1 MLIAY
6 FIETLNPYIIQFG
19 HSAWGIRW
27 YGTAYLTGFV
37 IAYFLMS
44 RFIKTGRM
52 AMPRSRL
59 PDYVIFVAIFG
70 VLVGGRLG
78 EAILYRPHM
87 FTNFS
92 PPFPYWGLLKVQY
105 GGMAAHGGIVGVF
118 VATWIFARRNGYS
131 FLNLMDCSAMVAPIG
146 LFFGRIANFING
158 ELYGHV
164 WHNPWAVQ
172 FPTELIYPPQTK
184 LERTISPAQV
194 HNLID
199 RVAAHF
205 SNRPSILH
213 ALQVNP
219 RMEIVNLSRENH
231 PYVVNLLRQILP
243 PRIPSQL
250 VEATTEGLLLF
261 IICYTVGRKWKKP
274 GIASAAFAVGYP
286 IMRIIGEQFR
296 DGDQP
301 RMIFGHLIS
310 LGVIYSVP
318 MLLVGLIFLAWVIRR
333 RVPEAEMA
341 KIKAYTVTGE
351 DAARGVNPAVA
362 EKKIASEPSSTVA
375 ATPSA
380 PADSPA
386 HDGNISP

>member
-1 MLIAY
+1 MVIAY
-6 FIETLNPYIIQFG
+6 FIETLNPYIFQFG
-19 HSAWGIRW
+19 HTAWGIRW

-44 RFIKTGRM
+44 RFIKNGRM

-70 VLVGGRLG
+70 VLIGGRLG

-118 VATWIFARRNGYS
+118 VASWIFARRNGYS
-131 FLNLMDCSAMVAPIG
+131 FFNLMDCSAMVAPIG

-164 WHNPWAVQ
+164 WYNPWAVQ
-172 FPTELIYPPQTK
+172 FPTELIYPPQSK
-184 LERTISPAQV
+184 HYRAIKPAQV
-194 HNLID
+194 QSLID
-199 RVAAHF
+199 KITNHF
-205 SNRPSILH
+205 VNHPHILH
-213 ALQVNP
+213 AMEVNP
-219 RMEIVNLSRENH
+219 NMEIVNLSRENH
-231 PYVVNLLRQILP
+231 PYVVNLLRQVLL

-261 IICYTVGRKWKKP
+261 IICYFVGARWKKP
-274 GIASAAFAVGYP
+274 GIAAATFAVGYP

-310 LGVIYSVP
+310 LGIIYSVP
-318 MLLVGLIFLAWVIRR
+318 MLIIGLVFLAWVIFRQ
-333 RVPEAEMA
+333 VPEKELA
-341 KIKAYTVTGE
+341 KIRAFTLINGKPLE
-351 DAARGVNPAVA
+351 DDAGTHSSAA
-362 EKKIASEPSSTVA
+362 
-375 ATPSA
+375 SA
-380 PADSPA
+380 PPTETKA
-386 HDGNISP
+386 

>member
-1 MLIAY
+1 
-6 FIETLNPYIIQFG
+6 
-19 HSAWGIRW
+19 
-27 YGTAYLTGFV
+27 
-37 IAYFLMS
+37 
-44 RFIKTGRM
+44 
-52 AMPRSRL
+52 
-59 PDYVIFVAIFG
+59 
-70 VLVGGRLG
+70 
-78 EAILYRPHM
+78 
-87 FTNFS
+87 
-92 PPFPYWGLLKVQY
+92 
-105 GGMAAHGGIVGVF
+105 MAAHGGIVGVF

-131 FLNLMDCSAMVAPIG
+131 FFNLMDCSAMVAPIG

-164 WHNPWAVQ
+164 WHNPLAVQ

-194 HNLID
+194 HTLID
-199 RVAAHF
+199 NVTAHF

-231 PYVVNLLRQILP
+231 PYVINLLRQILP

-261 IICYTVGRKWKKP
+261 IICYAVGRKWKKP

-318 MLLVGLIFLAWVIRR
+318 MLLVGLVFLTWVIKR
-333 RVPEAEMA
+333 RVPETEMA
-341 KIKAYTVTGE
+341 KIKVYTAVGK
-351 DAARGVNPAVA
+351 DAARGFNPTATDKEIDS
-362 EKKIASEPSSTVA
+362 EKSSTVA
-375 ATPSA
+375 VTPAEPSD
-380 PADSPA
+380 PTA
-386 HDGNISP
+386 HDGNTSP

>member
-1 MLIAY
+1 MLLGY
-6 FIETLNPYIIQFG
+6 FIETLNPYIIEFG

-37 IAYFLMS
+37 IAYFVMS
-44 RFIKTGRM
+44 HFIKTGRM
-52 AMPRSRL
+52 AMPRQRL

-70 VLVGGRLG
+70 VLIGGRLG

-118 VATWIFARRNGYS
+118 VASWIFARRNGYS
-131 FLNLMDCSAMVAPIG
+131 FFNLIDCGAMVAPIG
-146 LFFGRIANFING
+146 LFFGRIANFVNG

-164 WHNPWAVQ
+164 WHNRFAVQ

-184 LERTISPAQV
+184 LERTVSSGQV
-194 HNLID
+194 NHLINQ
-199 RVAAHF
+199 VAEHF

-213 ALQVNP
+213 ALATNP
-219 RMEIVNLSRENH
+219 RLEIVNLSRENH
-231 PYVVNLLRQILP
+231 PYVINLLRQILP

-261 IICYTVGRKWKKP
+261 IICFFVGSRWKKP
-274 GIASAAFAVGYP
+274 GIAAATFAVGYP

-318 MLLVGLIFLAWVIRR
+318 MLLIGIVFLIWMIVRK
-333 RVPEAEMA
+333 VPASEMA
-341 KIKAYTVTGE
+341 LIYAGSNH
-351 DAARGVNPAVA
+351 DSQSAGAAGQDPASA
-362 EKKIASEPSSTVA
+362 APSSPTA
-375 ATPSA
+375 DSA
-380 PADSPA
+380 PAVRNGP
-386 HDGNISP
+386 